1 MPATRA
7 QHVIAD
13 KACDAQERVIK
24 PLSRAGKAGVS
35 PSRSTNK
42 QPSAHDRHLYQARHL
57 NENFFAKLK

>member
-24 PLSRAGKAGVS
+24 PLSRAGKTSVI
-35 PSRSTNK
+35 PSRGTDK
-42 QPSAHDRHLYQARHL
+42 QPRAYGRHLYQARHL